1 MGRVDIL
8 KMNPTRDGFN
18 PNPTRLE
25 TGWVDIHKM
34 NPTRD
39 GFNPN
44 PTRLATGWVDIHKMN
59 PTRDGFNPNP
69 TRLGTGWVDIHK
81 TNPTQPITRV
91 GLKIPTRPD
100 PCAPLINQPDQSTF
114 HRKGMTSLS
123 VIDLVFVSQ
132 G

>member
-1 MGRVDIL
+1 MGR
-8 KMNPTRDGFN
+8 
-18 PNPTRLE
+18 
-25 TGWVDIHKM
+25 VDIHKM

-81 TNPTQPITRV
+81 MNPTQPITRV

-100 PCAPLINQPDQSTF
+100 PCAPLLMIFLFSLGLLRNILNTYRGFANDYAKQNST
-114 HRKGMTSLS
+114 
-123 VIDLVFVSQ
+123 
-132 G
+132 